1 MKKKSQ
7 ARREGMLMGEMRG
20 LVYVLLVTFFLAVSW
35 LVRIMVSGKVH
46 KKVEDKKER
55 NKPGEE

>member
-1 MKKKSQ
+1 
-7 ARREGMLMGEMRG
+7 MLMGEMRG